1 MVIWYAV
8 ITVTFWTC
16 KDDQP
21 EENMEDL
28 AVIEVAK
35 EHFEF
40 GFNFNDF
47 IVKRDTIKS
56 GDTFGVI
63 LERNNLGYPKIFHIA
78 EKAKDSF
85 DIRKLQVGKPYTLLC
100 HFIQIRRY
108 YIRRSITPQV
118 IITFVIG

>member
-1 MVIWYAV
+1 MQIKRVIWYAV

-56 GDTFGVI
+56 GDTFHLYDNDHYQPTEIGSRYVSPVFV
-63 LERNNLGYPKIFHIA
+63 LTYREAVPDPTTGYF
-78 EKAKDSF
+78 
-85 DIRKLQVGKPYTLLC
+85 L
-100 HFIQIRRY
+100 
-108 YIRRSITPQV
+108 
-118 IITFVIG
+118 

>member
-1 MVIWYAV
+1 MQIKRVIWYAV

-56 GDTFGVI
+56 GDTFG
-63 LERNNLGYPKIFHIA
+63 G
-78 EKAKDSF
+78 
-85 DIRKLQVGKPYTLLC
+85 TL
-100 HFIQIRRY
+100 
-108 YIRRSITPQV
+108 ITQAARALRARCS
-118 IITFVIG
+118 